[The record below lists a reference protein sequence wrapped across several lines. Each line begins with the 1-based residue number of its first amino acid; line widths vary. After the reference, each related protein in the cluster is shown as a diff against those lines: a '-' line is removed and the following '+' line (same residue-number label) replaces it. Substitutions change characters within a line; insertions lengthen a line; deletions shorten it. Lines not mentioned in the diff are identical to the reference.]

1 MKILFLILG
10 FIGGIAG
17 GMGLGGGTILI
28 PLLSIFLGVAQKE
41 AQLFNIF
48 SFVIMAV
55 FVVSIYIK
63 NKLISVFPALVF
75 SLCGAVFAI
84 ISALL
89 VKNLQNDVLKVCFGV
104 FLIVLALIQL
114 FVLIVKKNQ
123 NN

>member
-41 AQLFNIF
+41 AQLFNVF
-48 SFVIMAV
+48 SFAIMAV

-75 SLCGAVFAI
+75 SLCGAVFAT

>member
-1 MKILFLILG
+1 MQILFLILG
-10 FIGGIAG
+10 LVGGIAG

-41 AQLFNIF
+41 AQLFNVF

-63 NKLISVFPALVF
+63 NKLINVFPALVF
-75 SLCGAVFAI
+75 SVFGSVFAT

-89 VKNLQNDVLKVCFGV
+89 VKNLQNNILKVCFGI
-104 FLIVLALIQL
+104 FLIILAVIQL

>member
-1 MKILFLILG
+1 MQILFLILG
-10 FIGGIAG
+10 LVGGIAG

-41 AQLFNIF
+41 AQLFNVF

-63 NKLISVFPALVF
+63 NKLINVFPALVF
-75 SLCGAVFAI
+75 SVFGAVFAT

-89 VKNLQNDVLKVCFGV
+89 VKNLQNNILKVCFGI
-104 FLIVLALIQL
+104 FLIILAVIQL